1 MSGNSCRFNSVKRT
15 FAVLTVTSLALS
27 FIAGCAGGPSQEEL
41 GVLEQKR
48 QAMEAA
54 QQLVADKK
62 AEKARLERKLAEK
75 QATKKALEEKKAATS
90 AALAEME

>member
-1 MSGNSCRFNSVKRT
+1 MSRISVRFNSAKRT
-15 FAVLTVTSLALS
+15 LGVLTVTSLTIAFL
-27 FIAGCAGGPSQEEL
+27 AGCAGGPSQEEFS
-41 GVLEQKR
+41 VLEQKR

-54 QQLVADKK
+54 QQQVADKK

-75 QATKKALEEKKAATS
+75 QATKKALEEKKAATA